1 MVSNN
6 YINGIAL
13 VCNEEGSYPRMVYE
27 IYIRVHV
34 EYIIQYKHNEELTT
48 ADSWNKT
55 LYMYFYDF
63 LFNNR
68 TFFILI
74 SGEFIQTKPLKKS
87 IPFLI
92 LFHFSICMYTIIAY
106 DRMVSSPIYIFFRLL
121 FLHPV
126 IKSHIAKGQHKQ
138 GLLSSLDIY
147 SQ

>member
-1 MVSNN
+1 M
-6 YINGIAL
+6 
-13 VCNEEGSYPRMVYE
+13 CNVEGSYPRMVYE
-27 IYIRVHV
+27 IYIRVSVHV
-34 EYIIQYKHNEELTT
+34 EYSIQYKHNEELTT

-74 SGEFIQTKPLKKS
+74 SGEYIQTKPLKKS

-138 GLLSSLDIY
+138 GLLSSVDIY